1 MENKPLYPIVAPL
14 HLAHLPTASVALQID
29 LRLLSY
35 GPGSPMHD
43 ADWPIG
49 ASLLAV
55 GRSGILVSF
64 DLCGWARGETSDK
77 LVGIVLDKEGLQAQ
91 C

>member
-1 MENKPLYPIVAPL
+1 MY
-14 HLAHLPTASVALQID
+14 
-29 LRLLSY
+29 
-35 GPGSPMHD
+35 D

-55 GRSGILVSF
+55 RRSRILVSF
-64 DLCGWARGETSDK
+64 DLCGWAWDGTCDK